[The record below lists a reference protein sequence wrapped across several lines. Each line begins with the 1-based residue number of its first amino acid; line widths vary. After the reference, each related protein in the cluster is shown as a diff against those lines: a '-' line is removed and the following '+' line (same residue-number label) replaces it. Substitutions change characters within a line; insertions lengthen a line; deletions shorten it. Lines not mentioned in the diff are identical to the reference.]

1 MVLDKLAPFKPR
13 AIESGLIKP
22 GILGGDELSRL
33 TGADKTVLSADLS
46 GRDFQRILLIKLS
59 AVGDVVHTIPLLN
72 KLRQRYPS
80 ARIDWLVT
88 PAIAELLAPNPAIT
102 NVIEFLRQEWSA
114 PWRPAPYVSA
124 ARLIAM
130 LRAAQYDL
138 VLDLQGQLRSGV
150 FAFTSGAPVRIG
162 FDKPRADR
170 WNASPR
176 KIPDEARRHA
186 WQGAREGSWLAYT
199 HHVELPTLDI
209 HPVERYLRFGAML
222 GLDDKTADFSFP
234 IPPEASTRIDAL
246 LDYYEIAKARLVV
259 MAPGTNWETKQW
271 RSDAFAEVARH
282 FLDKKFAVA
291 LIGSGPEHAVCAEV
305 ARLAP
310 GAINL
315 AGETTLTELAALVR
329 SGTIC
334 VTNDSG
340 PMHLAVALDR
350 PVVAVFGPTDP
361 IWAGPYRRDN
371 AVLRADLPCSPC
383 YLRQLS
389 RCTHGHACMK
399 DVSASAVIERAEK
412 ILAAQPARPKTPP
425 GNRT

>member
-1 MVLDKLAPFKPR
+1 MVLDKPAPFKPR
-13 AIESGLIKP
+13 AIESGVINP

-46 GRDFQRILLIKLS
+46 SRDFQRILLIKLS

-88 PAIAELLAPNPAIT
+88 PAIAELLALNPAIT

-130 LRAAQYDL
+130 LRAVQYDL

-199 HHVELPTLDI
+199 HHVDLPTLDI
-209 HPVERYLRFGAML
+209 HPVERYLRFGALL

-234 IPPEASTRIDAL
+234 IPQEASTRIDAL

-291 LIGSGPEHAVCAEV
+291 LVGSGLEHAVCAEV

-310 GAINL
+310 GTINL

-329 SGTIC
+329 SSTIC

-361 IWAGPYRRDN
+361 VWAGPFRRDN

-389 RCTHGHACMK
+389 RCTHSHDCMK
-399 DVSASAVIERAEK
+399 DVSPRAVIERAEK